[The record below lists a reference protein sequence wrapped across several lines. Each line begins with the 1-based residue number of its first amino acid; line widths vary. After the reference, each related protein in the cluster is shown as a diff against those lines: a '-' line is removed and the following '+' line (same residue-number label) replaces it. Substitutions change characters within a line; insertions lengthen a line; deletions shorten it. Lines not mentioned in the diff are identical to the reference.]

1 MRSHALISMLDS
13 RPVGGAAPAR
23 SLLAPLAEH
32 RSLMLGITAAVVAYA
47 ATAGS
52 PGTFAQ
58 LALLAAAVAVVGL
71 PHGALDHLVARQ
83 LFRPVFGARWWLPFT
98 IGYLSLAGFMGAL
111 WLALPTTALVTFLA
125 LSALHFG
132 WDDPVW
138 TSRASRGWNSV
149 ERFAVG
155 AMPIVLPTWLHAT
168 EVTII
173 FDWLVPS
180 RIVLDPAVVGALA
193 GCAAAAVLPIVGL
206 RFARLAIARQ
216 NAAAAELA
224 AIATLHVV
232 APPLIAFLTYFCGW
246 HSIRHALELADDLAP
261 GQPGVGLR
269 RFAREAV
276 PLTLLTVVA
285 AAVSGVAFFVADVA
299 INNVLASV
307 VFIGLSVLTVPHMAM
322 MALGRAAV
330 NPGPIDTAR

>member
-1 MRSHALISMLDS
+1 
-13 RPVGGAAPAR
+13 
-23 SLLAPLAEH
+23 
-32 RSLMLGITAAVVAYA
+32 MLGITAAVIAYA

-83 LFRPVFGARWWLPFT
+83 IFRPVFGSRWWLPFAG
-98 IGYLSLAGFMGAL
+98 GYLSLAGFMLAL
-111 WLALPTTALVTFLA
+111 WIAFPVPALVTFLV

-132 WDDPVW
+132 WDDPLW
-138 TSRASRGWNSV
+138 IRRASPGWNAV
-149 ERFAVG
+149 ERFAAG
-155 AMPIVLPTWLHAT
+155 SLPIVLPTWLHAA

-173 FDWLVPS
+173 FSWLMPS
-180 RIVLDPAVVGALA
+180 RATLDPGVVGALA
-193 GCAAAAVLPIVGL
+193 GCAAAVVLPVAAL
-206 RFARLAIARQ
+206 RLARLASGGHL
-216 NAAAAELA
+216 AAGAELA
-224 AIATLHVV
+224 AIGALHVV

-246 HSIRHALELADDLAP
+246 HSIRHALELAGDLAP
-261 GQPGVGLR
+261 GRLGEGLR
-269 RFAREAV
+269 RFVREAI

-285 AAVSGVAFFVADVA
+285 AVFAGAAVFGAGVRLDA
-299 INNVLASV
+299 VLASV

-330 NPGPIDTAR
+330 HPGSLADDR